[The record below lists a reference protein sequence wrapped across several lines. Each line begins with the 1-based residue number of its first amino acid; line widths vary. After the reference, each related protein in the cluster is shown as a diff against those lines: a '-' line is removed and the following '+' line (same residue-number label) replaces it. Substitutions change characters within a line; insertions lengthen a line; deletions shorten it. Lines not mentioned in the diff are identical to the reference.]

1 MRSQFR
7 IHFDTAPKF
16 KRKGKSIPHKVIQLR
31 TIVLIMTTSEHSQE
45 RPSKQQLASAG
56 ARLGSYLLEA
66 ILAVATLGI
75 GWLIWSFI
83 VWGKGTTPGHQ
94 ILKQYVVNEKTGETF
109 SWGRMAVRELLVKG
123 LLCGVLAAF
132 TFGVF
137 FLVDSLMVVR
147 DDRRSIHDRISGSL
161 VVQR

>member
-1 MRSQFR
+1 M
-7 IHFDTAPKF
+7 TAYESTP
-16 KRKGKSIPHKVIQLR
+16 
-31 TIVLIMTTSEHSQE
+31 
-45 RPSKQQLASAG
+45 QQMAREPLSSAG
-56 ARLGSYLLEA
+56 ARLGSYLLESV
-66 ILAVATLGI
+66 LVFVTLGI

-94 ILKQYVVNEKTGETF
+94 ILKQYIVNEKTGETF

-137 FLVDSLMVVR
+137 FLVDSLMVTR
-147 DDRRSIHDRISGSL
+147 DDRKSIHDRISGSL

>member
-1 MRSQFR
+1 MVS
-7 IHFDTAPKF
+7 
-16 KRKGKSIPHKVIQLR
+16 
-31 TIVLIMTTSEHSQE
+31 MTTAENSQHSGISE
-45 RPSKQQLASAG
+45 PLASAG

-66 ILAVATLGI
+66 VLAFITLGI

-94 ILKQYVVNEKTGETF
+94 ILKQYVVNETTGETF
-109 SWGRMAVRELLVKG
+109 SWGRMAVREILVKQ
-123 LLCGVLAAF
+123 LLCGVLAIF

-137 FLVDSLMVVR
+137 FLVDSLMVTR
-147 DDRRSIHDRISGSL
+147 DDRKSIHDRISGSL